1 MKTLNT
7 FDVEY
12 LEQQVDALAAAVH
25 IKPETWEK
33 FMNIIAELKSHNQFM
48 YAHSL
53 RVGIYAHGIAAAEGQ
68 KVLKFPLFAGCGH
81 DIGKCDIANTLLNS
95 KDLQPH
101 EFEQIKRHTT
111 EGFERLKDSF
121 LFTGLI
127 AGLHHKYKDGGYGI
141 DLEADAPIPLGPNV
155 RKAVEDMS
163 KLVMIADFFDA
174 LTTRDD
180 NKGYIDDP
188 SNPDQQREVMLR
200 FFPGDESRI
209 DWLISHRI

>member
-7 FDVEY
+7 SDVQY
-12 LEQQVDALAAAVH
+12 LEQQVDALAAEVG
-25 IKPETWEK
+25 IKPEIWDK
-33 FMNIIAELKSHNQFM
+33 FMNIIAELKDHNQFM

-53 RVGIYAHGIAAAEGQ
+53 RVGIYAHGIAASEGQ
-68 KVLKFPLFAGCGH
+68 AVLKFPLFAGCGH
-81 DIGKCDIANTLLNS
+81 DIGKCDIANTLLDS
-95 KDLQPH
+95 KNLQPH

-141 DLEADAPIPLGPNV
+141 DLDIDAPYPLSSTD

-163 KLVMIADFFDA
+163 RLVMIADFFDA
-174 LTTRDD
+174 LTTRID
-180 NKGYIDDP
+180 NKGYIEDPDD
-188 SNPDQQREVMLR
+188 PDQQSEVMLR
-200 FFPGDESRI
+200 FFPNEQSRI
-209 DWLISHRI
+209 DWLIAHRI